1 MARYEMKLPD
11 EIMKDV
17 EKIHKDAPQMFE
29 KMTHA
34 GAEVAYKNILRNMKS
49 SFKDTSMLEQ
59 HLKITKPYRTYQ
71 GHNVNTKVAFY
82 GYYRK
87 NNKDYINRQHRNA
100 TEKFKYK
107 TGKDHKS
114 TRTGGRKEANY
125 EYKQEGVPVPLI
137 VIAREYGTSSGEAKK
152 PFVRRSFKKNEIE
165 AVMRKIQKEESGGLL
180 E

>member
-11 EIMKDV
+11 EIMKDI
-17 EKIHKDAPQMFE
+17 EKINKNAPQMFE

-49 SFKDTSMLEQ
+49 SFKDTTMLEQ

-87 NNKDYINRQHRNA
+87 NNKDYINRQHRKKA
-100 TEKFKYK
+100 T
-107 TGKDHKS
+107 
-114 TRTGGRKEANY
+114 Y

-165 AVMRKIQKEESGGLL
+165 AVMRKVQKAESGGLL

>member
-11 EIMKDV
+11 EIMKDI

-34 GAEVAYKNILRNMKS
+34 GAEVAYNNILRNMKG
-49 SFKDTSMLEQ
+49 SFKDTKMLEG

-87 NNKDYINRQHRNA
+87 NGKNYINRIHRKA
-100 TEKFKYK
+100 TKEYDYYS
-107 TGKDHKS
+107 GKGHKIKKKA
-114 TRTGGRKEANY
+114 GRKEADY
-125 EYKQEGVPVPLI
+125 EYEQEGVPVPLI
-137 VIAREYGTSSGEAKK
+137 VIAREYGTSRGEAKK
-152 PFVRRSFKKNEIE
+152 PFVRRSFNKNEIE
-165 AVMRKIQKEESGGLL
+165 AVMKKVQKEESGGLL

>member
-1 MARYEMKLPD
+1 MAKYEMKLPD
-11 EIMKDV
+11 EIMKDI
-17 EKIHKDAPQMFE
+17 EKINKDAPQMFE

-49 SFKDTSMLEQ
+49 SFKSTSMLEQ

-71 GHNVNTKVAFY
+71 GHNVNSKVAFY
-82 GYYRK
+82 GY
-87 NNKDYINRQHRNA
+87 NK
-100 TEKFKYK
+100 
-107 TGKDHKS
+107 
-114 TRTGGRKEANY
+114 
-125 EYKQEGVPVPLI
+125 EGVPVPLI
-137 VIAREYGTSSGEAKK
+137 VIAREFGTSRGEAKK